1 MDQLIIESLER
12 YYRKNLLR
20 CLLIADDNNARVL
33 RFDKKLDSKDRIY
46 VLNKAW
52 EKLTCNIMTHVA
64 TLKRTWNRLCNGA
77 YANVR
82 QIGTNGELE
91 SLARNM

>member
-1 MDQLIIESLER
+1 MDQLIIESFER
-12 YYRKNLLR
+12 YYQKNLLR

-33 RFDKKLDSKDRIY
+33 QFCKKLDLKDCIY

-52 EKLTCNIMTHVA
+52 EKLTCNIITHVA
-64 TLKRTWNRLCNGA
+64 TLKRAWNRLCNAA

-82 QIGTNGELE
+82 QIETNGELE
-91 SLARNM
+91 SLARNI